1 MERCEDVFPSLAVTL
16 RAPCAAILIAS
27 RRSLQMLYAR
37 HCSGRARA
45 TLPPSGLR
53 LWPRIGLTKSQASLR
68 RTPGLKPVAFLAY
81 ATLKGPLL
89 YVRSVHL
96 RSHERDVRRDCASY
110 SGAVTFDL

>member
-68 RTPGLKPVAFLAY
+68 RTPGLKPVAFFGLRDPERA
-81 ATLKGPLL
+81 AL
-89 YVRSVHL
+89 VRAI
-96 RSHERDVRRDCASY
+96 RPPAIP
-110 SGAVTFDL
+110 